1 MRRRP
6 GFATLLLETD
16 IARAADWS
24 RCAGN
29 PLHFVRRTI
38 QRFARNHGAAAID
51 QAFEVSVSFSDSPLD
66 LFEASEEPDGSL
78 VFLYMEAENCGFVNF
93 GPVLLIV

>member
-1 MRRRP
+1 
-6 GFATLLLETD
+6 
-16 IARAADWS
+16 
-24 RCAGN
+24 
-29 PLHFVRRTI
+29 VRRTI

-78 VFLYMEAENCGFVNF
+78 VFLYMEGMYDPRDESDASFTAMRVTGGC
-93 GPVLLIV
+93 